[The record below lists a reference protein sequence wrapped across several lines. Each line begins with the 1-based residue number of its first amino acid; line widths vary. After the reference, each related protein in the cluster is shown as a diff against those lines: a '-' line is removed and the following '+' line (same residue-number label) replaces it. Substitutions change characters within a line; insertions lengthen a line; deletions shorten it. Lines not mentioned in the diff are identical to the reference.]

1 MHMANFLDVPIPGP
15 TIALYGAAKICIERR
30 NDGTYVITRCER
42 IGSEEWR
49 PVGTPEHYSKEYLD
63 FLYHVDLSQLE

>member
-1 MHMANFLDVPIPGP
+1 MTNFHEVPFPGP
-15 TIALYGAAKICIERR
+15 SIALYGAAKICIERR

-49 PVGTPEHYSKEYLD
+49 PVGIPEFYNREYVEYL
-63 FLYHVDLSQLE
+63 YNVDLSQLE